1 LPSALRLF
9 HGRAAKIFVTGKAN
23 VQHGRGLLAQLIVG
37 LFGFPKAVNGTQV
50 SVTVERTGEHERWT
64 RNFSGRKFASEQFAG
79 RGGFENLLCERFGPF
94 VFGIALVSDSDRLS
108 FVVRH
113 CRFFGIPLPN
123 ALAPSGDSFEFE
135 REGRFHF
142 HVEMRAPIVGLIV
155 RYAGHLE

>member
-1 LPSALRLF
+1 M
-9 HGRAAKIFVTGKAN
+9 
-23 VQHGRGLLAQLIVG
+23 QHGRGLLAQLIVG

-113 CRFFGIPLPN
+113 WRFSASRCRTHWRRAGTHSSSN
-123 ALAPSGDSFEFE
+123 ARVDFIFTSRCE
-135 REGRFHF
+135 RQSW
-142 HVEMRAPIVGLIV
+142 V
-155 RYAGHLE
+155 